1 MPPAR
6 EIRISFRIDNDADGH
21 PHGGICRPVKTSTT
35 GNGPS
40 GQAAQSHL
48 TGALAT
54 SRQGQA
60 VIREALASTT
70 VAGAASFLGA
80 LLPPAVGVVL
90 PGPSWVPLAISVAT
104 LGAPGA
110 GIGAAMGRALAR

>member
-1 MPPAR
+1 AVLPGASPHPNSSGRLPPAPILTSM
-6 EIRISFRIDNDADGH
+6 IRM
-21 PHGGICRPVKTSTT
+21 KM
-35 GNGPS
+35 
-40 GQAAQSHL
+40 AQSHL

-104 LGAPGA
+104 LGAPGT